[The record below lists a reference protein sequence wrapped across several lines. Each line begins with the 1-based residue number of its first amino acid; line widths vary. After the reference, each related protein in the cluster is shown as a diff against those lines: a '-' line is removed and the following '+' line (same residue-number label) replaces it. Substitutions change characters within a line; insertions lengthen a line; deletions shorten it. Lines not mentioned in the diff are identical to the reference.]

1 MIQNYLQSKSD
12 STNKLEEIGIGGFKL
27 FAKTR
32 ETTSYVSQAPTTYL
46 EDGSFASDHIVLEPL
61 TIEIEGSVSDNY
73 IQTAKSSRL
82 IDRRTEAIIQTQLT
96 RLPETRSQIN
106 KKIAL
111 IENIQTQYQ
120 KVERQIKN
128 PLGLLGDMDTQNLR
142 ERFIESMEKLYYG
155 KQLISID
162 TQFRKF
168 DSMRITNLSITKD
181 NQNTAISF
189 SISAQKVRIAKT
201 QTVSIE
207 KVFANP
213 TADLNGQGES
223 ESDKGTQQGEKS
235 LLKASFNLF
244 GGSNA

>member
-1 MIQNYLQSKSD
+1 MIKDFLQSKSD

-32 ETTSYVSQAPTTYL
+32 ETTNYVSQAPTTYL

-73 IQTAKSSRL
+73 IKPIESSRL
-82 IDRRTEAIIQTQLT
+82 IDRRTEAIVQTKLS
-96 RLPETRSQIN
+96 RLPELSSQKN

-111 IENIQTQYQ
+111 VENLQSQYE
-120 KVERQIKN
+120 KADRQIQN
-128 PLGLLGDMDTQNLR
+128 PLGLVGDTTNDNLR
-142 ERFIESMEKLYYG
+142 ERFIEAMEKLYYG
-155 KQLISID
+155 KQLVSID
-162 TQFRKF
+162 TEFRKF

-213 TADLNGQGES
+213 SAGLNGQGEDK
-223 ESDKGTQQGEKS
+223 SDKGAQQGEKS
-235 LLKASFNLF
+235 LLSATFGLF
-244 GGSNA
+244 GG

>member
-61 TIEIEGSVSDNY
+61 AIEIEGSVSDNY

-213 TADLNGQGES
+213 TADLNGQAES
-223 ESDKGTQQGEKS
+223 EADKGTQQGEKS

>member
-1 MIQNYLQSKSD
+1 MVKEFLQSKSD
-12 STNKLEEIGIGGFKL
+12 GTNKLEEIGIGGFKL
-27 FAKTR
+27 FAKTK
-32 ETTSYVSQAPTTYL
+32 ETTNYVSQAPTTYL

-73 IQTAKSSRL
+73 IKPIERSRL

-96 RLPETRSQIN
+96 RLPELRSQIN

-111 IENIQTQYQ
+111 VENLQSQYE
-120 KVERQIKN
+120 KVERQIEN
-128 PLGLLGDMDTQNLR
+128 PLGLLGDLDTENLR
-142 ERFIESMEKLYYG
+142 ERFIEAMEKLYYG

-162 TQFRKF
+162 TEFRKF

-201 QTVSIE
+201 QTVQIE
-207 KVFANP
+207 KAFANP
-213 TADLNGQGES
+213 SAGLNGQGED
-223 ESDKGTQQGEKS
+223 ESDKGTQQGERS
-235 LLKASFNLF
+235 LLSATFGLF
-244 GGSNA
+244 GG